1 MLLLL
6 LTLLAGRKRLTPLP
20 ALLIVLTEIGLVN
33 WAIALNGG
41 ASNPYAIILLVP
53 LVIGLIQLPLPAAC
67 TVLVASISGQL
78 FQLYPEVTMHHT
90 GMVQHARNMVF
101 GFVTT
106 SLFIAAI
113 ISYYRWQLRERNAAI
128 LQLRETQLRNEQL
141 LAIGTAAAQLTHDA
155 ATPVQTINLLMEE
168 WQEEHSDTLIDEM
181 ADQIERLNQLLVNW
195 RQVAD
200 DVREAKITVYQTDEL
215 IKALRHSLT
224 LARPEAN
231 ISWLSHTSPKAVRA
245 DRTLLPALTN
255 VIINAWEEI
264 ADNDAHQAVVSTRTS
279 DNVWIMEIT
288 NPVSNLTAD
297 SVQSLGRQL
306 VHSNKGNGMA
316 SVITNATIEK
326 FAGQVKWEILESE
339 GGTQLKTTVSLPV
352 QS

>member
-6 LTLLAGRKRLTPLP
+6 LTLLAGRKRLSSVP
-20 ALLIVLTEIGLVN
+20 ALLVVLAEIGLVN
-33 WAIALNGG
+33 WAMALNGG

-53 LVIGLIQLPLPAAC
+53 LVTGLIQLPFAAAC
-67 TVLVASISGQL
+67 TVLIASIGGQL
-78 FQLYPEVTMHHT
+78 FQLYPEATMNHT
-90 GMVQHARNMVF
+90 GMMQHARNMVF

-106 SLFIAAI
+106 SLFVAAI
-113 ISYYRWQLRERNAAI
+113 ISYYRWQLRTRNAAI

-168 WQEEHSDTLIDEM
+168 WQEAHSDKLIDEM
-181 ADQIERLNQLLVNW
+181 AGQLERLNQLLVNW

-215 IKALRHSLT
+215 IKALRHSLV

-231 ISWLSHTSPKAVRA
+231 ISWQSTTPSHPVCA

-264 ADNDAHQAVVSTRTS
+264 ADNDAHQAVVSTRAADGT
-279 DNVWIMEIT
+279 WIMEIT
-288 NPVSNLTAD
+288 NPASNMTAD

-306 VHSNKGNGMA
+306 VQSDKGNGVA

-326 FAGQVKWEILESE
+326 FAGQVKWEILESDR
-339 GGTQLKTTVSLPV
+339 GTQLKTTISLPV
-352 QS
+352 KS